1 MSMLLMLREGRTLS
15 IETIATPQTP
25 VEPSSPIVDPNDNA
39 NDGFYGLGAFGQ
51 AIFASKLVE
60 EGAA

>member
-1 MSMLLMLREGRTLS
+1 MSMLLMLKEGRTLG

-25 VEPSSPIVDPNDNA
+25 VEPSSPIVDPSDTA
-39 NDGFYGLGAFGQ
+39 NDGWYGYGAFGQ
-51 AIFASKLVE
+51 AIFAKSLVE

>member
-1 MSMLLMLREGRTLS
+1 MLKEGRTLS

-25 VEPSSPIVDPNDNA
+25 VEPSAPIVNANDNA
-39 NDGFYGLGAFGQ
+39 NDGLYGLGAFGQ
-51 AIFASKLVE
+51 AIFAKSLVE